1 MSKSKHNWSMDVVYN
16 WERKNPKWEATEVS
30 ERLWI
35 GGTPHTDVVVKPGS
49 LTNPWSP
56 SVTSDLFDA
65 CLTLT
70 PIAGPVGHEVVELRV
85 PLIDKKGAQVDIEL
99 VQEAVKWV
107 VDKHKDNKKV
117 LVRCHA
123 GLNRSGLIVV
133 PVLTFI
139 EPSLSFNDA
148 LQRVRTLRHKLV
160 LNRPEF
166 LEVAKKVARAG
177 S

>member
-1 MSKSKHNWSMDVVYN
+1 
-16 WERKNPKWEATEVS
+16 
-30 ERLWI
+30 
-35 GGTPHTDVVVKPGS
+35 
-49 LTNPWSP
+49 
-56 SVTSDLFDA
+56 
-65 CLTLT
+65 
-70 PIAGPVGHEVVELRV
+70 VVELRV